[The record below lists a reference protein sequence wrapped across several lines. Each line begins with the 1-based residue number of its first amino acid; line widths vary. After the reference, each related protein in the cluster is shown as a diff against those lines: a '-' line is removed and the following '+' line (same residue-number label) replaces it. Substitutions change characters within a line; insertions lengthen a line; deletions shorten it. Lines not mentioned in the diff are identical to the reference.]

1 MTGEEPLIVVMPG
14 ELAPE
19 PFAVLVNHAFDLD
32 HTAYLLRTGVLRA
45 IVLQGWGM
53 RLAYYKS
60 PQPYRELFGTTAR
73 GHALRDDGLLIH
85 VRAGDIAP
93 LPSPVHASPE

>member
-1 MTGEEPLIVVMPG
+1 
-14 ELAPE
+14 
-19 PFAVLVNHAFDLD
+19 
-32 HTAYLLRTGVLRA
+32 
-45 IVLQGWGM
+45 M

-85 VRAGDIAP
+85 IRAVGIAP